1 MDIYSHLNRE
11 EIIPETSTEET
22 IKPSKKTV
30 LIGVSG
36 GIAVYKA
43 VEVVNQLKKNGHNV
57 EVIMTKAAQEFVTPL
72 TFKTM
77 SHNPVVTD
85 MFDPVREWDTKH
97 IDLAKAADVFAIVP
111 ATANIIGK
119 IANGIADDMLST
131 TVMAARS
138 KVLIFPAMNTFMYEN
153 SIVQEN
159 ISKLIKHGYEVYGTA
174 SGALAC
180 GDIGSGK
187 LLDWREIVTE
197 IEKFL

>member
-1 MDIYSHLNRE
+1 MHLLL
-11 EIIPETSTEET
+11 PACLK
-22 IKPSKKTV
+22 IKNTLRMKKTI

-36 GIAVYKA
+36 GIACYKA
-43 VEVVNQLKKNGHNV
+43 VEIVNQLKKDDYNV

-97 IDLAKAADVFAIVP
+97 IDLAKAADVFVIVP

-119 IANGIADDMLST
+119 IANGIADDMLTT

-138 KVLIFPAMNTFMYEN
+138 PVLIFPAMNTFMYEN
-153 SIVQEN
+153 PIVQEN
-159 ISKLIKHGYEVYGTA
+159 IEKLKKHGYHVYGTT
-174 SGALAC
+174 SGELAC

-187 LLDWREIVTE
+187 LLDWQEIVKE
-197 IEKFL
+197 IEKMA